1 MSNQYF
7 KFKQFT
13 INQDKTAMKVGT
25 DGVLLGAWA
34 DISNAK
40 NILDIGCGTGLL
52 SLMCAQRNSQAQIDA
67 VEIELNAAQQ
77 AKQNFLNSP
86 WSNRINLFN
95 TSILNFLPDKKYDAI
110 ICNPPYFAVNS
121 KNCEQKR
128 VMARHCETLTHLDLI
143 KVVAD
148 RLLSNN
154 GKFHIILPTDEL
166 KNFIELSYLKKINP
180 INITYVKHT
189 LVHSS
194 KRSLATFSFT
204 DSSTL
209 KNELIL
215 KNSDE
220 KLTNDH
226 INLLQTFYL
235 FL

>member
-52 SLMCAQRNSQAQIDA
+52 SLMCAQRNSLAQIDS
-67 VEIELNAAQQ
+67 VEIEPHAAQQ
-77 AKQNFLNSP
+77 ANQNFLNSP
-86 WSNRINLFN
+86 WSDRINLFN
-95 TSILNFLPDKKYDAI
+95 TSILNFLPNKKYDAI
-110 ICNPPYFAVNS
+110 ICNPPYFTVNS

-143 KVVAD
+143 RIVAD

-154 GKFHIILPTDEL
+154 GKFHIILPTNEL

-180 INITYVKHT
+180 VNITYVKHT
-189 LVHSS
+189 TKHPP
-194 KRSLATFSFT
+194 KRSLITLSFT
-204 DSSTL
+204 DSSII

-215 KNSDE
+215 KNSDQ
-220 KLTNDH
+220 KLTNNH
-226 INLLQTFYL
+226 IKLVRNFYL